1 MTYYTDRT
9 EARFAA
15 ALMDEQGKKV
25 RIMQEVRNIP
35 GSGNNPPYE
44 TVRYFIEEIQ
54 S

>member
-1 MTYYTDRT
+1 MIYYADRT

-25 RIMQEVRNIP
+25 RIMKEVRNIP
-35 GSGNNPPYE
+35 GSGNNPPRE
-44 TVRYFIEEIQ
+44 SVRYFIEEVQ